1 MKNRKIFIKLILI
14 FLLFEYICLFFTSYS
29 QAIDISSLGDLAN
42 YGKIIGE
49 SEVFMDK
56 AGRVITVV
64 RTVGSIA
71 SVVCLIVIGIKYM
84 TGSVEEKAEYKK
96 TLVPYVIGA
105 ALVFTITNLLSIV
118 YHIALLI

>member
-64 RTVGSIA
+64 QTVGSIA
-71 SVVCLIVIGIKYM
+71 SVVSLIVIGIKYM

>member
-56 AGRVITVV
+56 AGKVITVV
-64 RTVGSIA
+64 QTVGSIA

>member
-14 FLLFEYICLFFTSYS
+14 FLLFEYICLSFTSYS

-56 AGRVITVV
+56 AGKVITVV
-64 RTVGSIA
+64 QTVGSIA

>member
-14 FLLFEYICLFFTSYS
+14 FLLFEYICLSFTSYS

-64 RTVGSIA
+64 QTVGSIA

>member
-49 SEVFMDK
+49 SEGFMDK
-56 AGRVITVV
+56 AGKVITVV
-64 RTVGSIA
+64 QTVGSIA

>member
-64 RTVGSIA
+64 QTVGSIA

>member
-42 YGKIIGE
+42 YGKIVGE

-56 AGRVITVV
+56 AGKVITVV
-64 RTVGSIA
+64 QTVGSIA

>member
-1 MKNRKIFIKLILI
+1 MKNRKIFIKIILI
-14 FLLFEYICLFFTSYS
+14 FLLFEYICLSFTSYS

-64 RTVGSIA
+64 QTVGSIA